1 MKINFKEGLT
11 RIYILF
17 SILWGIFWLI
27 VAISDKDLL
36 SLFVGLILPVIVYF
50 TIVWIVKG
58 FLNNP

>member
-17 SILWGIFWLI
+17 SILWSIFWLI

>member
-1 MKINFKEGLT
+1 MKINFKKGLT